1 MKILIADD
9 DRDSR
14 EILQTYFEAKGHQ
27 IVTAAD
33 GLEALKRFTDEKPDL
48 VLLDIMMPKLDGWE
62 VLHYIRTAGR
72 TPVLMI
78 TAKDATEDIVK
89 ALSAGADDYIVKP
102 LKLREVEARI
112 TAVMRRVQP
121 SGHWRVGA
129 LEIDDAEKRVCLA
142 EKEIALSPK
151 EYELLKLLASQPG
164 RVFSDEEIIRH
175 VWPEGGLAS
184 STDVKRY
191 IYLLRHKIEEDPKNP
206 KLILTV
212 PGFGYK
218 LVAS

>member
-1 MKILIADD
+1 MRILIADD

-14 EILQTYFEAKGHQ
+14 EILKTYFEAKGHQ
-27 IVTAAD
+27 IVLAAD
-33 GLEALKRFTDEKPDL
+33 GMEALHRFTDEKPDL

-78 TAKDATEDIVK
+78 TAKDATEDIVT
-89 ALSAGADDYIVKP
+89 ALSSGADDYIIKP
-102 LKLREVEARI
+102 FKLREVEARI
-112 TAVMRRVQP
+112 AAVMRRVHP
-121 SGHWRVGA
+121 PARWRVGA
-129 LEIDDAEKRVCLA
+129 LEIDDAEKRVRIK
-142 EKEIALSPK
+142 EREIALSPK

-164 RVFSDEEIIRH
+164 RVFSDEEIIRR
-175 VWPEGGLAS
+175 VWPEGSLAS
-184 STDVKRY
+184 ATDVKRY

-206 KLILTV
+206 KVILTV

-218 LVAS
+218 LAA

>member
-1 MKILIADD
+1 MKILIVDD
-9 DRDSR
+9 DADSR
-14 EILQTYFEAKGHQ
+14 EILKTCFEARGYQ
-27 IVTAAD
+27 IILAAD
-33 GLEALKRFTDEKPDL
+33 GMEALKRFTDEKPDL

-62 VLHYIRTAGR
+62 VLHYIRAAGR

-89 ALSAGADDYIVKP
+89 ALSSGADDYIVKP
-102 LKLREVEARI
+102 LKLREVEARM

-121 SGHWRVGA
+121 AARWRVGE
-129 LEIDDAEKRVCLA
+129 LEIDDAQKRVRLG

-175 VWPEGGLAS
+175 VWPEGSLAS
-184 STDVKRY
+184 ATDVKRY
-191 IYLLRHKIEEDPKNP
+191 IYLVRHKIEEDPKNP
-206 KLILTV
+206 KFILTV

-218 LVAS
+218 LAA

>member
-9 DRDSR
+9 DADSR
-14 EILQTYFEAKGHQ
+14 EILKTYLAAKGHQ
-27 IVTAAD
+27 IVLAAD
-33 GLEALKRFTDEKPDL
+33 GAEALKRFTDERPDL

-62 VLHYIRTAGR
+62 VLHYIRAAGR

-78 TAKDATEDIVK
+78 TAKDATDEIVK
-89 ALSAGADDYIVKP
+89 ALSEGADDYIVKP

-112 TAVMRRVQP
+112 VAVMRRFQP
-121 SGHWRVGA
+121 SAYWRAGE
-129 LEIDDAEKRVCLA
+129 LEIDDAQKRVRVRGR
-142 EKEIALSPK
+142 EVALSPK

-184 STDVKRY
+184 STDVRRY
-191 IYLLRHKIEEDPKNP
+191 IYLLRQKIEADPKNP
-206 KLILTV
+206 TLVLTV

-218 LVAS
+218 LAA

>member
-14 EILQTYFEAKGHQ
+14 EILKTYLAAKGHQ
-27 IVTAAD
+27 VALAAD
-33 GLEALKRFTDEKPDL
+33 GMEALKRFTDESPDL

-78 TAKDATEDIVK
+78 TAKDATDDIVR

-112 TAVMRRVQP
+112 AAVMRRVHP
-121 SGHWRVGA
+121 PTRWRVGE
-129 LEIDDAEKRVCLA
+129 LEIDDARKCVRLRGR
-142 EKEIALSPK
+142 EIALSPK
-151 EYELLKLLASQPG
+151 EYELVKLLASQPE
-164 RVFSDEEIIRH
+164 RVFSDEEILRH

-191 IYLLRHKIEEDPKNP
+191 IYLLRQKLEADPKIP

-218 LVAS
+218 LAP

>member
-1 MKILIADD
+1 MKVLIADD
-9 DRDSR
+9 DADSR
-14 EILQTYFEAKGHQ
+14 EILKTYLAAKGHQ
-27 IVTAAD
+27 IVLAAD
-33 GLEALKRFTDEKPDL
+33 GAEALKRFTDERPDL

-62 VLHYIRTAGR
+62 VLHYIRAAGR

-78 TAKDATEDIVK
+78 TAKDATDEIVK
-89 ALSAGADDYIVKP
+89 ALSEGADDYIVKP

-112 TAVMRRVQP
+112 VAVMRRFQP
-121 SGHWRVGA
+121 SAYWRAGE
-129 LEIDDAEKRVCLA
+129 LEIDDAQKRVRVRGR
-142 EKEIALSPK
+142 EVALSPK

-191 IYLLRHKIEEDPKNP
+191 IYLLRQKIEADPKTP
-206 KLILTV
+206 TLVLTV

-218 LVAS
+218 LAA

>member
-9 DRDSR
+9 DADSR
-14 EILQTYFEAKGHQ
+14 EILKTYLAAKGHQ
-27 IVTAAD
+27 IVLAAD
-33 GLEALKRFTDEKPDL
+33 GAEALKRFTDERPDL

-62 VLHYIRTAGR
+62 VLHYIRAAGR

-78 TAKDATEDIVK
+78 TAKDATDEIVK
-89 ALSAGADDYIVKP
+89 ALSEGADDYIVKP

-112 TAVMRRVQP
+112 LAVMRRFQP
-121 SGHWRVGA
+121 SAYWRAGE
-129 LEIDDAEKRVCLA
+129 LEIDDAQKRVRVRGR
-142 EKEIALSPK
+142 EVALSPK

-184 STDVKRY
+184 STDVRRY
-191 IYLLRHKIEEDPKNP
+191 IYLLRQKIEADPKNP
-206 KLILTV
+206 TLVLTV

-218 LVAS
+218 LAA

>member
-1 MKILIADD
+1 MKVLIAEDD
-9 DRDSR
+9 ADSR
-14 EILQTYFEAKGHQ
+14 EILKTYLAAKGHQ
-27 IVTAAD
+27 IVLAAD
-33 GLEALKRFTDEKPDL
+33 GAEALKRFTDERPDL

-62 VLHYIRTAGR
+62 VLHYIRAAGR

-78 TAKDATEDIVK
+78 TAKDATDEIVK
-89 ALSAGADDYIVKP
+89 ALSEGADDYIVKP

-112 TAVMRRVQP
+112 LAVMRRVQP
-121 SGHWRVGA
+121 PERWRVGE
-129 LEIDDAEKRVCLA
+129 LEIDDTQKCARLRGREV
-142 EKEIALSPK
+142 ALSPK

-191 IYLLRHKIEEDPKNP
+191 IYLLRQKVEADPKNP
-206 KLILTV
+206 ALVLTV

-218 LVAS
+218 LAA

>member
-1 MKILIADD
+1 MKILIVDD
-9 DRDSR
+9 DADSR
-14 EILQTYFEAKGHQ
+14 EILKTYLAAKGHQ
-27 IVTAAD
+27 IVLAAD
-33 GLEALKRFTDEKPDL
+33 GMEALKQFKDEQPDL
-48 VLLDIMMPKLDGWE
+48 VLLDIMMPQLDGWE
-62 VLHYIRTAGR
+62 VLQYIRAAGR

-78 TAKDATEDIVK
+78 TAKDATDDIVK

-112 TAVMRRVQP
+112 AAVMRRVQP
-121 SGHWRVGA
+121 PEYWRVGE
-129 LEIDDAEKRVCLA
+129 LEIDDARKCVRLR
-142 EKEIALSPK
+142 EKEITLSPK

-191 IYLLRHKIEEDPKNP
+191 IYLLRQKIEADPKHP
-206 KLILTV
+206 TLVLTV

-218 LVAS
+218 LAA

>member
-1 MKILIADD
+1 MKVLIADD
-9 DRDSR
+9 DADSR
-14 EILQTYFEAKGHQ
+14 EILKTYLAAKGHQ
-27 IVTAAD
+27 IVLAAD
-33 GLEALKRFTDEKPDL
+33 GAEALKRFTDERPDL

-62 VLHYIRTAGR
+62 VLHYIRAAGR

-78 TAKDATEDIVK
+78 TAKDATDEIVK
-89 ALSAGADDYIVKP
+89 ALSEGADDYIVKP

-112 TAVMRRVQP
+112 LAVMRRFQP
-121 SGHWRVGA
+121 SAYWRAGE
-129 LEIDDAEKRVCLA
+129 LEIDDAQKRVRVRGR
-142 EKEIALSPK
+142 EVALSPK

-191 IYLLRHKIEEDPKNP
+191 IYLLRQKIEADPKNP
-206 KLILTV
+206 ALVLTV

-218 LVAS
+218 LAA

>member
-9 DRDSR
+9 DADSR
-14 EILQTYFEAKGHQ
+14 EILKTYLAAKGHQ
-27 IVTAAD
+27 IVLAAD
-33 GLEALKRFTDEKPDL
+33 GAEALKRFTDERPDL

-62 VLHYIRTAGR
+62 VLHYIRAAGR

-78 TAKDATEDIVK
+78 TAKDATDEIVK
-89 ALSAGADDYIVKP
+89 ALSEGADDYIVKP

-112 TAVMRRVQP
+112 VAVMRRFQP
-121 SGHWRVGA
+121 SAYWRAGE
-129 LEIDDAEKRVCLA
+129 LEIDDAQKRVRVRGR
-142 EKEIALSPK
+142 EVALSPK

-191 IYLLRHKIEEDPKNP
+191 IYLLRQKIEADPKNP
-206 KLILTV
+206 TLVLTV

-218 LVAS
+218 LAA

>member
-1 MKILIADD
+1 MKVLIADD
-9 DRDSR
+9 DADSR
-14 EILQTYFEAKGHQ
+14 EILKTYLAAKGHQ
-27 IVTAAD
+27 IVLAAD
-33 GLEALKRFTDEKPDL
+33 GAEALKRFTDERPDL

-62 VLHYIRTAGR
+62 VLHYIRAAGR

-78 TAKDATEDIVK
+78 TAKDATDEIVK
-89 ALSAGADDYIVKP
+89 ALSEGADDYIVKP

-112 TAVMRRVQP
+112 LAVMRRVQP
-121 SGHWRVGA
+121 PERWRVGE
-129 LEIDDAEKRVCLA
+129 LEIDDTQKCVRLRGREV
-142 EKEIALSPK
+142 ALSPK

-191 IYLLRHKIEEDPKNP
+191 IYLLRQKIEADPKTP
-206 KLILTV
+206 TLVLTV

-218 LVAS
+218 LAA

>member
-9 DRDSR
+9 DADSR
-14 EILQTYFEAKGHQ
+14 EILKTYLAAKGYQ
-27 IVTAAD
+27 IVLAAD
-33 GLEALKRFTDEKPDL
+33 GAEALKRFTDERPDL

-62 VLHYIRTAGR
+62 VLHYIRAAGR

-78 TAKDATEDIVK
+78 TAKDATDEIVK
-89 ALSAGADDYIVKP
+89 ALSEGADDYIVKP

-112 TAVMRRVQP
+112 VAVMRRFQP
-121 SGHWRVGA
+121 SAYWRAGE
-129 LEIDDAEKRVCLA
+129 LEIDDAQKRVRVRGR
-142 EKEIALSPK
+142 EVALSPK

-191 IYLLRHKIEEDPKNP
+191 IYLLRQKIEADPKNP
-206 KLILTV
+206 TLVLTV

-218 LVAS
+218 LAA

>member
-9 DRDSR
+9 DADSR
-14 EILQTYFEAKGHQ
+14 EILKTYLAAKGHQ
-27 IVTAAD
+27 IVLAAD
-33 GLEALKRFTDEKPDL
+33 GAEALKRFTDERPDL

-62 VLHYIRTAGR
+62 VLHYIRAAGR

-78 TAKDATEDIVK
+78 TAKDATDEIVK
-89 ALSAGADDYIVKP
+89 ALSEGADDYIVKP
-102 LKLREVEARI
+102 LKLQEVEARI
-112 TAVMRRVQP
+112 LAVMRRFQP
-121 SGHWRVGA
+121 SAYWRAGE
-129 LEIDDAEKRVCLA
+129 LEIDDAQKRVRVRGR
-142 EKEIALSPK
+142 EVALSPK

-191 IYLLRHKIEEDPKNP
+191 IYLLRQKIEADPKNP
-206 KLILTV
+206 ALVLTV

-218 LVAS
+218 LAA

>member
-9 DRDSR
+9 DADSR
-14 EILQTYFEAKGHQ
+14 EILKTYLAAKGHQ
-27 IVTAAD
+27 IVLAAD
-33 GLEALKRFTDEKPDL
+33 GAEALKRFTDERPDL

-62 VLHYIRTAGR
+62 VLHYIRAAGR

-78 TAKDATEDIVK
+78 TAKDATDEIVK
-89 ALSAGADDYIVKP
+89 ALSEGADDYIVKP

-112 TAVMRRVQP
+112 VAVMRRFQP
-121 SGHWRVGA
+121 SAYWRAGE
-129 LEIDDAEKRVCLA
+129 LEIDDAQKRVRVRGR
-142 EKEIALSPK
+142 EVALSPK

-191 IYLLRHKIEEDPKNP
+191 IYLLRQKIEADPKNP
-206 KLILTV
+206 ALVLTV

-218 LVAS
+218 LAA

>member
-1 MKILIADD
+1 MKILIVDD
-9 DRDSR
+9 DADSR
-14 EILQTYFEAKGHQ
+14 EILKTYLAAKGHQ
-27 IVTAAD
+27 IMLAAD
-33 GLEALKRFTDEKPDL
+33 GVEALKQFKDEQPDL
-48 VLLDIMMPKLDGWE
+48 VLLDIMMPQLDGWE
-62 VLHYIRTAGR
+62 VLQYIRAAGR

-78 TAKDATEDIVK
+78 TAKDATDEIVK
-89 ALSAGADDYIVKP
+89 ALSEGADDYIVKP

-112 TAVMRRVQP
+112 AAVMRRVQP
-121 SGHWRVGA
+121 PEHWRVGE
-129 LEIDDAEKRVCLA
+129 LEIDDARKCVRLR
-142 EKEIALSPK
+142 EKEITLSPK

-191 IYLLRHKIEEDPKNP
+191 IYLLRQKIEADPKHP
-206 KLILTV
+206 TLVLTV

-218 LVAS
+218 LAA

>member
-1 MKILIADD
+1 MRILIADD

-14 EILQTYFEAKGHQ
+14 EILKTYFEAKGHQ
-27 IVTAAD
+27 IVLAAD
-33 GLEALKRFTDEKPDL
+33 GMEALKKFTDDKPDL

-62 VLHYIRTAGR
+62 VLHYIRTASR

-78 TAKDATEDIVK
+78 TAKDATEEIVK

-102 LKLREVEARI
+102 FKLREVEARI
-112 TAVMRRVQP
+112 HAVMRRVQP
-121 SGHWRVGA
+121 AAQWRVGA
-129 LEIDDAEKRVCLA
+129 LEIDDAEKRVRLGG
-142 EKEIALSPK
+142 KEIALSPK

-175 VWPEGGLAS
+175 VWPEGSLAS
-184 STDVKRY
+184 ATDVKRY
-191 IYLLRHKIEEDPKNP
+191 IYLVRHKIEEDPKNP
-206 KLILTV
+206 KFILTV

-218 LVAS
+218 LAA

>member
-9 DRDSR
+9 DADSR
-14 EILQTYFEAKGHQ
+14 EILKTYLAAKGYQ
-27 IVTAAD
+27 IVLAAD
-33 GLEALKRFTDEKPDL
+33 GAEALKRFTDERPDL

-62 VLHYIRTAGR
+62 VLHYIRAAGR

-78 TAKDATEDIVK
+78 TAKDATDEIVK
-89 ALSAGADDYIVKP
+89 ALSEGADDYIVKP

-112 TAVMRRVQP
+112 VAVMRRFQP
-121 SGHWRVGA
+121 SAYWRAGE
-129 LEIDDAEKRVCLA
+129 LEIDDAQKRVRVRGR
-142 EKEIALSPK
+142 EVALSPK

-191 IYLLRHKIEEDPKNP
+191 IYLLRQKIEADPKNP
-206 KLILTV
+206 ALVLTV

-218 LVAS
+218 LAA

>member
-1 MKILIADD
+1 MRILIADD

-14 EILQTYFEAKGHQ
+14 EILKTYFEAKGHQ
-27 IVTAAD
+27 IVLAGD
-33 GLEALKRFTDEKPDL
+33 GLEALKRFTDEQPDL

-72 TPVLMI
+72 TPVVMI
-78 TAKDATEDIVK
+78 TAKDATDDIVK
-89 ALSAGADDYIVKP
+89 ALSSGADDYIVKP
-102 LKLREVEARI
+102 LKLREVEARVL
-112 TAVMRRVQP
+112 AVMRRVQP
-121 SGHWRVGA
+121 PARWRVGE
-129 LEIDDAEKRVCLA
+129 LEIDDARKRVRLG

-164 RVFSDEEIIRH
+164 RVFSDGEIIRH

-184 STDVKRY
+184 ATDVKRY
-191 IYLLRHKIEEDPKNP
+191 IYLLRQKIEANP
-206 KLILTV
+206 QHPTLILTV

-218 LVAS
+218 LAA

>member
-9 DRDSR
+9 DLDSR
-14 EILQTYFEAKGHQ
+14 EILRTYFEARGHH
-27 IVTAAD
+27 IITAAD
-33 GLEALKRFTDEKPDL
+33 GMEALKRFTDEKPDL
-48 VLLDIMMPKLDGWE
+48 VLLDIMMPKVDGWE

-72 TPVLMI
+72 TPVVMI
-78 TAKDATEDIVK
+78 TARDATDDIVK

-102 LKLREVEARI
+102 LKLREVEARVV
-112 TAVMRRVQP
+112 AVMRRVQP
-121 SGHWRVGA
+121 SARWRVGD
-129 LEIDDAEKRVCLA
+129 LEIDDAEKRVRLD

-151 EYELLKLLASQPG
+151 EYELVKLLASQPG

-184 STDVKRY
+184 ASDVKRY
-191 IYLLRHKIEEDPKNP
+191 IYLVRHKIEEDPKNP

-218 LVAS
+218 LAA

>member
-9 DRDSR
+9 DADSR
-14 EILQTYFEAKGHQ
+14 EILATYFKARGHQ

-33 GLEALKRFTDEKPDL
+33 GLEALTRFTDEKPDL
-48 VLLDIMMPKLDGWE
+48 VLLDIMMPQLDGWE
-62 VLHYIRTAGR
+62 VLHYIRVAGQ

-78 TAKDATEDIVK
+78 TAKDATDDIVK

-112 TAVMRRVQP
+112 AAVMRRVQP
-121 SGHWRVGA
+121 SAHWRVGE
-129 LEIDDAEKRVCLA
+129 LEIDDAKKRVRVG

-151 EYELLKLLASQPG
+151 EYELLKLLGSQPG
-164 RVFSDEEIIRH
+164 RVFSDHEIIRH

-191 IYLLRHKIEEDPKNP
+191 IYLLRQKIETDPKNP
-206 KLILTV
+206 RLILTV

-218 LVAS
+218 LAA

>member
-1 MKILIADD
+1 MRILIADD
-9 DRDSR
+9 DADSR
-14 EILQTYFEAKGHQ
+14 EILKTYFEAKGHQ
-27 IVTAAD
+27 VLLAVD
-33 GLEALKRFTDEKPDL
+33 GMEAIKRFTDEKPDL

-62 VLHYIRTAGR
+62 VLHYIRAAGR

-78 TAKDATEDIVK
+78 TAKDATDDIVK
-89 ALSAGADDYIVKP
+89 ALASGADDYIVKP
-102 LKLREVEARI
+102 LKLREVEARVL
-112 TAVMRRVQP
+112 AVMRRIQP
-121 SGHWRVGA
+121 PAQWRVGD
-129 LEIDDAEKRVCLA
+129 LEINDAEKRVRLG

-184 STDVKRY
+184 ATDVKRY
-191 IYLLRHKIEEDPKNP
+191 IYLLRHKIEADPKNP
-206 KLILTV
+206 RLVLTV

-218 LVAS
+218 LAA

>member
-9 DRDSR
+9 DADSR
-14 EILQTYFEAKGHQ
+14 EILKTYFAAKGHE
-27 IVTAAD
+27 IVLAAD
-33 GLEALKRFTDEKPDL
+33 GAEALKQFKDEKPDL

-62 VLHYIRTAGR
+62 VLHYIRAAGR

-78 TAKDATEDIVK
+78 TAKDATDDIVK

-121 SGHWRVGA
+121 PAHWRVGD
-129 LEIDDAEKRVCLA
+129 LEINDAEKRVRL
-142 EKEIALSPK
+142 EGREIALSPK

-184 STDVKRY
+184 ATDVKRY
-191 IYLLRHKIEEDPKNP
+191 IYLLRQKIEADPKSP
-206 KLILTV
+206 KIILTV

-218 LVAS
+218 LAL